1 MALKAESRP
10 KVTNKCDTTRCTDD
24 AASPRAVASAE
35 VKLPHAPKIGEYHRM
50 ENSDSTQR
58 FKNRMRLQVF
68 YDIAIFE
75 SGTGKRKKG
84 PCRATLKKETEHPC
98 IIEWREVNSEWRSA
112 TLEYH
117 VRDGVEGMLEGG
129 EHFWKLFKPYS
140 DSDVA
145 DHCWSQELASPSP
158 QPADAEPQLAHTLD
172 ASAAASA
179 ATPGVAASDSR
190 EEEEEEEVVFT
201 SSSPQ
206 RLSGPAAWLGKAKS
220 KSNKVCTDA

>member
-1 MALKAESRP
+1 MADKAERKA
-10 KVTNKCDTTRCTDD
+10 KVTNKCVRLGCRDD
-24 AASPRAVASAE
+24 AASPRAVASA
-35 VKLPHAPKIGEYHRM
+35 HAPKNGEYHRM
-50 ENSDSTQR
+50 ENSDSKQR
-58 FKNRMRLQVF
+58 FKNKMRLQVLD
-68 YDIAIFE
+68 DIAIFE

-145 DHCWSQELASPSP
+145 DHCWRQELASSLP
-158 QPADAEPQLAHTLD
+158 QPADAEPQLAHAVD

-190 EEEEEEEVVFT
+190 EEEEEVVFT

>member
-1 MALKAESRP
+1 MAVKAESKA
-10 KVTNKCDTTRCTDD
+10 KVINKCDKTRCRDD

-35 VKLPHAPKIGEYHRM
+35 VKLPHAPKNGEYHRM

-58 FKNRMRLQVF
+58 FKNKMRLQVF
-68 YDIAIFE
+68 DNIAIFE

-84 PCRATLKKETEHPC
+84 PCQVTLKKETEHPC
-98 IIEWREVNSEWRSA
+98 IIKWPEVNSEWRPA

-117 VRDGVEGMLEGG
+117 VRDDVEGMLEGG

-140 DSDVA
+140 ESDVA
-145 DHCWSQELASPSP
+145 DHCWQQELASSLP
-158 QPADAEPQLAHTLD
+158 QPADAEPQLADAVD

-179 ATPGVAASDSR
+179 ATPGVAASHSR
-190 EEEEEEEVVFT
+190 EEEEEVVFT

-206 RLSGPAAWLGKAKS
+206 RSGGPAAWLGKAKTS
-220 KSNKVCTDA
+220 LPS

>member
-1 MALKAESRP
+1 MAVKAESNA
-10 KVTNKCDTTRCTDD
+10 KVTNKCDKTRCTDD

-50 ENSDSTQR
+50 ENSDSSQR

-145 DHCWSQELASPSP
+145 DHCWSQELASSSP
-158 QPADAEPQLAHTLD
+158 QPADAEPQLADAVD

-179 ATPGVAASDSR
+179 ATPGVAASHSR
-190 EEEEEEEVVFT
+190 EEEEEVVFT

-206 RLSGPAAWLGKAKS
+206 RLSGPAAWLRKAKS
-220 KSNKVCTDA
+220 KSNKVCTDS

>member
-10 KVTNKCDTTRCTDD
+10 KVTNKCDKTRCTDD

-117 VRDGVEGMLEGG
+117 VRDDVEGMLEGG

-145 DHCWSQELASPSP
+145 DHCWSQELASSSP

>member
-1 MALKAESRP
+1 MAVKAESKA
-10 KVTNKCDTTRCTDD
+10 KVTNKCDKTRCRDD

-35 VKLPHAPKIGEYHRM
+35 VKLPHALKNGVYHRM

-58 FKNRMRLQVF
+58 FNNKMRLQVF
-68 YDIAIFE
+68 DDIAIFE

-98 IIEWREVNSEWRSA
+98 IIEWWEVNSEWRSA

-129 EHFWKLFKPYS
+129 KHFWKLFKQYS

-145 DHCWSQELASPSP
+145 DHCWSQELASSSP

-190 EEEEEEEVVFT
+190 EEEEEEDVVFT

>member
-1 MALKAESRP
+1 MAVKAESKA
-10 KVTNKCDTTRCTDD
+10 KVTNKCDKTRCRDD

-35 VKLPHAPKIGEYHRM
+35 VKLPHAPKNGEYHRM

-68 YDIAIFE
+68 NNIAIFE
-75 SGTGKRKKG
+75 SGSGKRKKG
-84 PCRATLKKETEHPC
+84 PCQVTLKKEPEHPC
-98 IIEWREVNSEWRSA
+98 IINWPEVNSEWRPA

-117 VRDGVEGMLEGG
+117 VRDDVEGMLEGG

-140 DSDVA
+140 ESDVR
-145 DHCWSQELASPSP
+145 DHCWQEELASSLL
-158 QPADAEPQLAHTLD
+158 QPADAEPQLAHAVD

-190 EEEEEEEVVFT
+190 EEEEEVVFT

>member
-1 MALKAESRP
+1 MAVKAERKA
-10 KVTNKCDTTRCTDD
+10 KVTNKCDRPRCRDD

-35 VKLPHAPKIGEYHRM
+35 VELPHAPKNGEYHRM
-50 ENSDSTQR
+50 ENSDSKQR
-58 FKNRMRLQVF
+58 FKNKMRLQVL
-68 YDIAIFE
+68 DGIAIFE
-75 SGTGKRKKG
+75 SGIGKRKKG
-84 PCRATLKKETEHPC
+84 PCPVTLKKETEHPC
-98 IIEWREVNSEWRSA
+98 IIEWPEVNSEWRSA

-117 VRDGVEGMLEGG
+117 VRDDVEGMLEGG

-140 DSDVA
+140 ESDVR
-145 DHCWSQELASPSP
+145 DHCWQEELASSLL
-158 QPADAEPQLAHTLD
+158 QPADAEPQLADAVD

-190 EEEEEEEVVFT
+190 EEEEEVFFT

-206 RLSGPAAWLGKAKS
+206 RLSGPATWLGKAKS

>member
-1 MALKAESRP
+1 MAFKAESKA
-10 KVTNKCDTTRCTDD
+10 KVTNKCDKTHCTDD

-35 VKLPHAPKIGEYHRM
+35 VKLSHAPKIGEYHRM

-58 FKNRMRLQVF
+58 FKNGMRLQVF

-98 IIEWREVNSEWRSA
+98 IIEWREVNPEWRSA

-145 DHCWSQELASPSP
+145 DHCWSQELASSSP

-190 EEEEEEEVVFT
+190 EEEEEVVFT